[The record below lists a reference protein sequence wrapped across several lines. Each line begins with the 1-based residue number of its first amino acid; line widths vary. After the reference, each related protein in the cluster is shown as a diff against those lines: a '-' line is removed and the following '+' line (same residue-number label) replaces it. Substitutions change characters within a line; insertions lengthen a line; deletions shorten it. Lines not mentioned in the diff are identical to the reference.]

1 MASFVPFLAA
11 LTHYRAVHS
20 TRFASDGLRILSGG
34 DDATVKVWDVPT
46 SRLLTT
52 LTDAT
57 DYVRCQSP
65 SPASP
70 HVWAVGSY
78 DGHMRI
84 YDLRT
89 RARIFDLSHGAQ
101 VDDVHLLPGG
111 GLALSV
117 GGADARVWDLL
128 GGGAAV
134 TTLGSHA
141 KAVTC
146 ATVRA
151 DGRLFTGGLDGAV
164 KVHNVATWAVAHTYF
179 YGSQVLSVSAS
190 ADGGR
195 IAAGLVDGSCVVR
208 HKDSG
213 AAAAAAK
220 AAAKAAKAGAAAA
233 AAGPRRPGAPRP
245 STTGIAGMESDS
257 DEESDEDGGD
267 GVRADL
273 TALPNFLAP
282 TKSPFTQTPFAGW
295 GRAADPAAARAR
307 PPGRG
312 RRPAKRSG
320 ASALPDD
327 GAKVGGGRVM
337 PRVRLAPHDVALR
350 RYDWRGALDLALSA
364 GKVPT
369 AVGVLEELVI
379 VGRLGTALE
388 RRDERQLR
396 PLLGLLSS
404 QLRVP
409 EYAGLMVE
417 VAGVLLDTYGERLG
431 SGPLEALR
439 KAVDREVRVL
449 RDVEECLGMC
459 QLILGRP

>member
-1 MASFVPFLAA
+1 MCGANP
-11 LTHYRAVHS
+11 
-20 TRFASDGLRILSGG
+20 
-34 DDATVKVWDVPT
+34 PP
-46 SRLLTT
+46 RL
-52 LTDAT
+52 
-57 DYVRCQSP
+57 
-65 SPASP
+65 P

-89 RARIFDLSHGAQ
+89 RARIFDLAHGAQ

-128 GGGAAV
+128 GGGAPV
-134 TTLGSHA
+134 TTLGSHG

-146 ATVRA
+146 AAMRA

-164 KVHNVATWAVAHTYF
+164 KVHDVATWAVAHTYF
-179 YGSQVLSVSAS
+179 YGAQVLSVSAS

-195 IAAGLVDGSCVVR
+195 VAAGLVDGTCVVR

-220 AAAKAAKAGAAAA
+220 AAAKAAKAGAVVSA
-233 AAGPRRPGAPRP
+233 RRPGAPRP

-257 DEESDEDGGD
+257 DDESDDGGGD

-295 GRAADPAAARAR
+295 GRAVDPAAGRAR

-312 RRPAKRSG
+312 RRPNKRTG

-327 GAKVGGGRVM
+327 GALVGGGLVP
-337 PRVRLAPHDVALR
+337 PRVRLAPHDVALKR
-350 RYDWRGALDLALSA
+350 FDWRGALDLALSSGRVA
-364 GKVPT
+364 T
-369 AVGVLEELVI
+369 AVGVLEELSVT
-379 VGRLGTALE
+379 GHLRTALE
-388 RRDERQLR
+388 GRDEQQLR

-409 EYAGLMVE
+409 EYVGLMVE
-417 VAGVLLDTYGERLG
+417 VAHVVLGMYGERLG
-431 SGPLEALR
+431 SAPLNALR

-459 QLILGRP
+459 QLMLGRP